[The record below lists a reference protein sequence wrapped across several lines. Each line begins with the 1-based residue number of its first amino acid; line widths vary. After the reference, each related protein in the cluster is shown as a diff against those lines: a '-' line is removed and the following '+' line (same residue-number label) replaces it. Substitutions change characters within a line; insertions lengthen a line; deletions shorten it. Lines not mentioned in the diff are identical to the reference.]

1 MHIVGLFIW
10 TNLNVIYE
18 ETVMIKNRFKMSKI
32 RSMVSLA
39 AIVVGITVFALPGI
53 VFAQSFEGSEFCL
66 DCHPANYSE
75 WKSSGHPYKLM
86 KSEEARNRP
95 IPLPIGITW
104 DDVSYV
110 IGGYKWKSRYIDTE
124 GYIITTTFD
133 EDGNEVP
140 GVNQW
145 NMLAGYWNDYHPG
158 EEKKPYDC
166 GICHTTNWV
175 TNENPEDLSGNQD
188 ELPGMWGTF
197 DAGGVHCEQCHGN
210 GMTME
215 IDDSADACGA
225 CHYRS
230 YPPGSEVN
238 QIPASGGFIKHHE
251 QYNEHLAG
259 PHATMKCTTCH
270 NPHKR
275 AEFSIV
281 RECSVCHSGI
291 AESYAATT
299 MADYGVECDDCHMP
313 FATKSAVPLGLH
325 KGDLQTHIFY
335 IDTDPAGNMF
345 TEDGSLVALDEN
357 GKGAVTM
364 DFACQRCHE
373 TALLTELAKFAV
385 DFHADEKS
393 LEVIGLT
400 SGLTGTWWDSERAG
414 EGFVLEFGGAPADG
428 ALTMFVSFYT
438 YDSEGNQIWLAGNG
452 PAPSGTSITLNL
464 VITDGAMWG
473 DDFNAADVTFEDW
486 GEATFDFPTCSSATV
501 SLVPNVA
508 MAAAGYTDSDIDL
521 SRDLLE
527 SGIQCPTFVNNAP

>member
-1 MHIVGLFIW
+1 MASFV
-10 TNLNVIYE
+10 
-18 ETVMIKNRFKMSKI
+18 
-32 RSMVSLA
+32 

-53 VFAQSFEGSEFCL
+53 VVAQDYEGSEFCQE
-66 DCHPANYSE
+66 CHEVNYSL
-75 WKSSGHPYKLM
+75 WKVSGHPYKLM

-95 IPLPIGITW
+95 IPLPIGYSW
-104 DDVSYV
+104 DDISYV
-110 IGGYKWKSRYIDTE
+110 IGGYKWKSRYIDTD
-124 GYIITTTFD
+124 GWIITTTFD
-133 EDGNEVP
+133 EDGAEVL
-140 GVNQW
+140 GANQYNNLVGFW
-145 NMLAGYWNDYHPG
+145 SDYHPG
-158 EEKKPYDC
+158 EEKPYDC
-166 GICHTTNWV
+166 GSCHTTNWV
-175 TNENPEDLSGNQD
+175 ANPDPTDLTGNQD
-188 ELPGMWGTF
+188 GMPGMWGTF
-197 DAGGVHCEQCHGN
+197 DEGGIQCEQCHGN

-215 IDDSADACGA
+215 VDDSAEFCGS
-225 CHYRS
+225 CHFRS
-230 YPPGSEVN
+230 YPPGGEN
-238 QIPASGGFIKHHE
+238 QIPASGGFIRHHE

-259 PHATMKCTTCH
+259 PHANFKCTTCH
-270 NPHKR
+270 DPHAR
-275 AEFSIV
+275 AEWSIV
-281 RECSVCHSGI
+281 TECSVCHGGI
-291 AESYAATT
+291 AESFATTT
-299 MADYGVECDDCHMP
+299 MADYGVECKDCHMP
-313 FATKSAVPLGLH
+313 FATKSAQPTGPH
-325 KGDLQTHIFY
+325 AGDLQTHIFY
-335 IDTDPAGNMF
+335 IDTDPAGDMF
-345 TEDGSLVALDEN
+345 TEDGGLVDLDEN

-373 TALLTELAKFAV
+373 TAALTELAKFAV